1 MIAVVIE
8 LVFWAVC
15 AALTVT
21 LVVCTFAACALSSR
35 LSRAEEAR
43 DAEHAGERWLKS
55 A

>member
-1 MIAVVIE
+1 MTLLIFLAGCALAL
-8 LVFWAVC
+8 LV
-15 AALTVT
+15 LM
-21 LVVCTFAACALSSR
+21 VCTLAGCMLSSR

>member
-1 MIAVVIE
+1 MVIG
-8 LVFWAVC
+8 LIFWAVC
-15 AALTVT
+15 AALTT
-21 LVVCTFAACALSSR
+21 MLVVCTFAACALSSR

>member
-1 MIAVVIE
+1 MVAE
-8 LVFWAVC
+8 LVFWAVF
-15 AALTVT
+15 AALTT
-21 LVVCTFAACALSSR
+21 MLVVCTFAACALSSR

>member
-1 MIAVVIE
+1 MLTLI
-8 LVFWAVC
+8 FWAVC
-15 AALTVT
+15 AALTIT
-21 LVVCTFAACALSSR
+21 LVACTFAACALSSR

>member
-1 MIAVVIE
+1 MVIE

-43 DAEHAGERWLKS
+43 DAEHAGERWQRKS